1 MGGLGGLTA
10 HECMS
15 QMPEEFNYDG
25 DIMELKEE
33 IKLLQQ
39 QFIETHKQNETV
51 KAINK

>member
-1 MGGLGGLTA
+1 MHA
-10 HECMS
+10 FAA

-33 IKLLQQ
+33 IKLLQM